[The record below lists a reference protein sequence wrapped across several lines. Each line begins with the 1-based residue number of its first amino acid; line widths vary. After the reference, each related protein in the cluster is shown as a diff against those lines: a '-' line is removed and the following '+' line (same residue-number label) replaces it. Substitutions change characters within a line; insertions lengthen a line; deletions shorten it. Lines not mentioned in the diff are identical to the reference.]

1 MAQTPLTQRDV
12 FLRVVTS
19 ITDTDRLVV
28 WAAADM
34 APSGILWGDFMA
46 LLPSGGSSL
55 TVTFSTDG
63 GSSYSATPTGS
74 VTNIRFDDGTNPA
87 VTVALSGTVQD
98 SHLYVGP
105 TAPASPTDGLLWSN
119 TAVNQLEQWDTPTS
133 AWILI
138 GPTGSTPTPT
148 PTTPGTI
155 NVTVGG
161 PNIAVGG
168 TTNPK
173 LALLFRDPVDVFSGA
188 DLAEAQTARDAG
200 LDATA
205 LAVFDADTLLA
216 IMLRVGTTDIIEHRV
231 SSAWQQIGGAGGGG
245 GTGIPDGGT
254 TAQALV
260 KESATDGDAGWGD
273 ADAIAGFEAAVDARV
288 AAAVLTVTT
297 TTDTVTKIER
307 RTWTGDLAFAT
318 ALVFIASDPD
328 PPPVD
333 FTRVRMNFGRA
344 TDTTTAAYAGEWHEL
359 SRAQHDALTVAA
371 IGDTVLQT
379 TARLYRDFID
389 PTITNTAG
397 ITARDV
403 YIGKD
408 ADLRLIVASAN
419 ASEDAY
425 PATVIYET
433 ETEVTV
439 VTGVTVSAGGGTPT
453 PTPTPA
459 DDTLYVAVSVNTAA
473 TEADFTAGTESD
485 TLDVTVPTFTSPPSV
500 YIYIGVDENADD
512 ITAIETGGIDIIGS
526 WQELTARVDV
536 GGVMLKIWRT
546 VVVQNDLASGVVYT
560 VTLG

>member
-1 MAQTPLTQRDV
+1 MPQIVLNPQDV
-12 FLRVVTS
+12 FLRTLTAITGTS
-19 ITDTDRLVV
+19 RLIV
-28 WAAADM
+28 ADGSM
-34 APSGILWGDFMA
+34 DFSGITWADFLA

-55 TVTFSTDG
+55 TITFSTDN
-63 GSSYSATPTGS
+63 GSSYSATPVGS

-87 VTVALSGTVQD
+87 VTVALSGTAQV
-98 SHLYVGP
+98 SHLFVGP

-138 GPTGSTPTPT
+138 GPTGGTPTP
-148 PTTPGTI
+148 PTSDI
-155 NVTVGG
+155 NVAIGG
-161 PNIAVGG
+161 PNVPVAG
-168 TTNPK
+168 TTDQR
-173 LALLFRDPVDVFSGA
+173 LALFFRDPVDVFSGA
-188 DLAEAQTARDAG
+188 DVTAARDARDAG

-245 GTGIPDGGT
+245 GSGIPDGGT

-273 ADAIAGFEAAVDARV
+273 ADAIAGFEAAVDARID
-288 AAAVLTVTT
+288 AAVFTVTP

-307 RTWTGDLAFAT
+307 KTWTGDLAFAT

-371 IGDTVLQT
+371 IGDTVIQA

-500 YIYIGVDENADD
+500 YIYIGD
-512 ITAIETGGIDIIGS
+512 
-526 WQELTARVDV
+526 R
-536 GGVMLKIWRT
+536 
-546 VVVQNDLASGVVYT
+546 
-560 VTLG
+560 

>member
-1 MAQTPLTQRDV
+1 MPQIVLNPQDV
-12 FLRVVTS
+12 FLRTLTAITGTS
-19 ITDTDRLVV
+19 RLIV
-28 WAAADM
+28 ADGSM
-34 APSGILWGDFMA
+34 DFSGITWADFLA

-55 TVTFSTDG
+55 TITFSTDN
-63 GSSYSATPTGS
+63 GSSYSATPVGS

-87 VTVALSGTVQD
+87 VTVALSGTAQV
-98 SHLYVGP
+98 SHLFVGP
-105 TAPASPTDGLLWSN
+105 TAPASPADGLLWSN
-119 TAVNQLEQWDTPTS
+119 TAANQLEQWDAPTS
-133 AWILI
+133 TWILI
-138 GPTGSTPTPT
+138 GPTGGTPTP
-148 PTTPGTI
+148 PTSDI
-155 NVTVGG
+155 NVAIGG
-161 PNIAVGG
+161 PNVPVAG
-168 TTNPK
+168 TTDQR
-173 LALLFRDPVDVFSGA
+173 LALFFRDPVDVFSGA
-188 DLAEAQTARDAG
+188 DVTAARDARDAG

-297 TTDTVTKIER
+297 TTDDVTKIER
-307 RTWTGDLAFAT
+307 KTWTGDLAFAT

-371 IGDTVLQT
+371 IGDTVIQA

-439 VTGVTVSAGGGTPT
+439 VTGLTVSAGGGTPT

-473 TEADFTAGTESD
+473 TEAEFTAGTESD

>member
-1 MAQTPLTQRDV
+1 MPQIVLNPQDV
-12 FLRVVTS
+12 FLRTLTAITGTS
-19 ITDTDRLVV
+19 RLIV
-28 WAAADM
+28 ADGSM
-34 APSGILWGDFMA
+34 DFSGITWADFLA

-55 TVTFSTDG
+55 TVTFSTDN
-63 GSSYSATPTGS
+63 GSSYSATPTGA

-87 VTVALSGTVQD
+87 VTVALSGTAQV
-98 SHLYVGP
+98 SHLFVGP

-138 GPTGSTPTPT
+138 GPTGGTPTP
-148 PTTPGTI
+148 PTSDI
-155 NVTVGG
+155 NVAIGG
-161 PNIAVGG
+161 PNVPVAG
-168 TTNPK
+168 TTDQR
-173 LALLFRDPVDVFSGA
+173 LALFFRDPVDVFSGA
-188 DLAEAQTARDAG
+188 DVTAAQDARDAG

-297 TTDTVTKIER
+297 TTDDVTKIER
-307 RTWTGDLAFAT
+307 KTWTGDLAFAT

-371 IGDTVLQT
+371 IGDTVIQA

-397 ITARDV
+397 ITARDI

-459 DDTLYVAVSVNTAA
+459 DDTLYVAVSENTAA